1 MAFFNLFGQGI
12 GDLFSAQ
19 GSQEAANILNQA
31 AQVGQQMETLEG
43 VSGKLQ
49 QQQQQRQL
57 YQVQGQQVAAAGAN
71 NTATA
76 GSALNIIRSSQQ
88 QGALTQQLTGVQ
100 TGIQQEG
107 TQMQVL
113 QIQAEAAQAEAA
125 AQAQTA
131 AGIGSLLGGGVTL
144 GALGYLAF
152 SDRRLKRDITFHGY
166 VKGIPFYFWRWKWGR
181 AWHYGP
187 LAQEV
192 ADVFP
197 EFVHRGPFGLLMLDM
212 RGLMEA

>member
-1 MAFFNLFGQGI
+1 MAFLSLFGQGA

-19 GSQEAANILNQA
+19 GEFQAANILGQA

-49 QQQQQRQL
+49 QQQQQRQM
-57 YQVQGQQVAAAGAN
+57 YQVTGQQVAAAGAN
-71 NTATA
+71 NLSTA
-76 GSALNIIRSSQQ
+76 GSALNLIRSSQQ
-88 QGALTQQLTGVQ
+88 QGALKGQLIGVQ

-107 TQMQVL
+107 TQIQVL
-113 QIQAEAAQAEAA
+113 QTEAEAAQAEATG
-125 AQAQTA
+125 QAQEA
-131 AGIGSLLGGGVTL
+131 SGVGSILGGLGSLGTL
-144 GALGYLAF
+144 LF

-187 LAQEV
+187 IAQEV
-192 ADVFP
+192 REIFP
-197 EFVHRGPFGLLMLDM
+197 EFVRRGPFGLLMVDL
-212 RGLMEA
+212 RRLMYADN